1 VVQMKPRVF
10 GVMIMAVVLIRP
22 EAAVNVGNSL

>member
-1 VVQMKPRVF
+1 MKPRVF